1 MMDEF
6 MRARLPAG
14 ADGQVQRAAQRLAVT
29 QSAKARAAASK
40 ASPGCQDVSF
50 PKGVSGNPN
59 GRPRI
64 VADLQTA
71 ARALAPEAL
80 SVLAEIMAN
89 KRHPAAARVAA
100 ANAILDRGFG
110 RPSTA
115 VIVQAPTPTPEEEQR
130 QRELAQ
136 SIMKR
141 VEDMT
146 RRSHEMERRAIAAE
160 RQLAAHLPES
170 ATREEEE
177 QAL

>member
-1 MMDEF
+1 MSD
-6 MRARLPAG
+6 ATASRLPGIRPEQALRRPNG
-14 ADGQVQRAAQRLAVT
+14 T
-29 QSAKARAAASK
+29 
-40 ASPGCQDVSF
+40 F

-64 VADLQTA
+64 VTDLQTA
-71 ARALAPEAL
+71 ARSLAPEAL

-130 QRELAQ
+130 QREVAQ

-160 RQLAAHLPES
+160 RQLAALLPES